1 VSRSAL
7 LGGPD
12 EIPVS
17 ECERTRRAESRLG
30 EPTKQNA
37 GERRARLGLRP
48 SSEAVPDRPGEQNQE
63 GTNNRRRV
71 LSIHSDVLTLTSSP
85 TNNPFSPGGRG

>member
-1 VSRSAL
+1 

-17 ECERTRRAESRLG
+17 ACERTRRAESRLG

-37 GERRARLGLRP
+37 GERRARLGLQ
-48 SSEAVPDRPGEQNQE
+48 AVKRSKCPIDPVSRIQREPPIAGE
-63 GTNNRRRV
+63 
-71 LSIHSDVLTLTSSP
+71 LSQSVP
-85 TNNPFSPGGRG
+85 MC